1 MTIAVLLGAGAEFYL
16 AIDTLIVILCMLESG
31 LSMTLKKEGV
41 TNVFTHFMEG
51 DLFNTVL
58 EGANLALLL
67 AIITDTLPAHSMTK
81 AAFHLPKI
89 AGKYYI
95 FTCTENSINMPWFL
109 KDFVPVAGMV

>member
-1 MTIAVLLGAGAEFYL
+1 MSRLVMTIAVLLGAGAEFYL

-58 EGANLALLL
+58 EGPTWRCCWPSLL
-67 AIITDTLPAHSMTK
+67 TPCLPT
-81 AAFHLPKI
+81 P
-89 AGKYYI
+89 
-95 FTCTENSINMPWFL
+95 
-109 KDFVPVAGMV
+109 